1 MTLFPTHDTTTNNAA
16 RRAEQRTAVNDK
28 RFSHETRW
36 QIFRFPLEVDYAYA
50 NGICSHVPRRR
61 KQINVLSMRS
71 QQARAPTTMTLAMV
85 AARCR
90 LGEFLSGSVYAN
102 EGNGGNFFFYE
113 VHALSHSIALSP
125 SFSLTHSLTLSHA
138 YSLAP
143 SYTHHT
149 RHLPPEHPLVQ
160 GQKTIDVKP
169 PRHRHRNCSFTKN
182 LLQPIHRRDICNIN
196 CWRVI

>member
-90 LGEFLSGSVYAN
+90 LGEFLNGSVYAN

-125 SFSLTHSLTLSHA
+125 SFSLTHSLSLTRTLS
-138 YSLAP
+138 
-143 SYTHHT
+143 
-149 RHLPPEHPLVQ
+149 LPPTH
-160 GQKTIDVKP
+160 TTHATFP
-169 PRHRHRNCSFTKN
+169 PNIHSFRDKKLSMLN
-182 LLQPIHRRDICNIN
+182 RRVTVTEIVVLRKICYNAYTAAIYAT
-196 CWRVI
+196 